1 MKDRTSLIISHRV
14 SSIQHCDLILVLD
27 NGQVME
33 SGKHEELIEK
43 KGIYHHFYQM
53 QHEQQAGS

>member
-14 SSIQHCDLILVLD
+14 SSIQHCDLILVLE

-33 SGKHEELIEK
+33 SGNHEELIAK

-53 QHEQQAGS
+53 QHEQSIID